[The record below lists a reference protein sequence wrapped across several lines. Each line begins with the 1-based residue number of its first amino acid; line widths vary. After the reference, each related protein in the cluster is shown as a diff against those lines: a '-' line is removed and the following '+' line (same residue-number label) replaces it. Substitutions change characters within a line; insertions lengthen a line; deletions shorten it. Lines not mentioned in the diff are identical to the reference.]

1 MCFPRDGVD
10 LTIPSTSFQNCG
22 RGNELLGGIVL
33 KPFKIRYVPVIL
45 LWPGIVGC
53 GAALMPTISNFWI
66 SLVIG
71 ILFLLLIW
79 AIIGKVSGF
88 FDKQINRAWYGA
100 FIGNIGSL
108 FGGVLAWRVAGESV
122 WFGMLL
128 MFLFAGTI
136 FFSYRNKRKVHF
148 LFWNLGGKADQAESS
163 NLKYFGWVLLGGLL
177 VSVGIT
183 KSLPSL
189 IILSGSLIL
198 SACFSSTAFYQA
210 ENPDWRSELGG

>member
-1 MCFPRDGVD
+1 
-10 LTIPSTSFQNCG
+10 
-22 RGNELLGGIVL
+22 
-33 KPFKIRYVPVIL
+33 
-45 LWPGIVGC
+45 
-53 GAALMPTISNFWI
+53 MPTISNFWI

-122 WFGMLL
+122 WFGLIL
-128 MFLFAGTI
+128 IFLFAGTI
-136 FFSYRNKRKVHF
+136 FSTYRNRKKVHF
-148 LFWNLGGKADQAESS
+148 LFWNLGGKGDQTDSS
-163 NLKYFGWVLLGGLL
+163 NLKYFGWVLLSGLL
-177 VSVGIT
+177 VSAGIT